1 MACVATC
8 SATRSALTPA
18 WPKAQKVAQ
27 MCSQSIRSSRAL
39 PGLVLREELQLA
51 FFVAPTEA
59 LADPLQLALADVPGN
74 PGEQRPRLAPQRRAG
89 MLQLQRPPARRAYP
103 RQQLATAGGYEA
115 VAQQFQVDFRAHPP
129 QQRQP
134 AVAEKVRR
142 RRQWIVGAAA
152 DPHPAFA
159 VGREQR
165 RQQGLQYQRATA
177 GGADGEGVVAGAD
190 RTGPERQLA

>member
-1 MACVATC
+1 MLAVDPQQQGVA
-8 SATRSALTPA
+8 RP
-18 WPKAQKVAQ
+18 
-27 MCSQSIRSSRAL
+27 
-39 PGLVLREELQLA
+39 LVLREELQLA

-74 PGEQRPRLAPQRRAG
+74 PCEQRPRLAPQRRAG

-115 VAQQFQVDFRAHPP
+115 VAQQFQVDFRAHPL